1 MMEKKDFSNLM
12 HLKQEVEP
20 REKTE
25 KYLPNEPEK
34 YVEANEREY
43 NSHETLEF
51 IKSQSSVIQ
60 CEPSNFLRD
69 SERRDAKRNNTQTIR
84 DSFLE
89 SEEFGPEIFA
99 KNKRRAQEKENT
111 ENGNSER
118 RGGRKKIDRLME
130 MLEKSRLISE
140 KTATESALR
149 EEEEC
154 GARPRE
160 DEVIRANKVLRI
172 EVRDKELKISQLQ
185 ELLSRKEMEIE
196 AQREVIKLL
205 REKNS
210 SHFASLD
217 QP

>member
-1 MMEKKDFSNLM
+1 M
-12 HLKQEVEP
+12 
-20 REKTE
+20 
-25 KYLPNEPEK
+25 
-34 YVEANEREY
+34 EANEREY

-149 EEEEC
+149 EEEC

-217 QP
+217 QA